1 MVIVLVVDLERC
13 IARLALP
20 VADQLEGT
28 RAGAW
33 LGAHLILE
41 YVHIEVRS
49 SWIFLRLSTQQ
60 RSQSR
65 HIELQHSAHGTRLL
79 AVSIPRIINK

>member
-1 MVIVLVVDLERC
+1 MVIVLVVDLERS

-28 RAGAW
+28 RAGAR

-49 SWIFLRLSTQQ
+49 SWIFLRLST
-60 RSQSR
+60 
-65 HIELQHSAHGTRLL
+65 
-79 AVSIPRIINK
+79 